1 MSDHSSLPHS
11 GYISSAD
18 AALRYGC
25 SKDYISRMCREGKLK
40 GQLIGRNWYI
50 EKESFR
56 ELLAKKEGIRP
67 ESIQALAEERKQT
80 ISSADA
86 ALRYGC
92 SKDYIARM
100 CREGKLKGHLLGRN
114 WFIEKDSFKEFL
126 SKKDEQKT
134 EGAQKLAEERKR
146 EYLEAK
152 QSRGEIV
159 QPEEKSVSSP
169 AVVTPAVVTPAVKPH
184 PAFAPLRFAAVLSVA
199 SLFLV
204 SGFLGAAR
212 MHAIAEKERAGTG
225 AQAAALFQTSL
236 SDLFARTG
244 EVFGSVFGTSAQ
256 LSSNFGLVPLSTVSV
271 QKTPAP
277 RVVVVQPAQT
287 APVTSRPSQGL
298 VTAPIAVPQI
308 ITLSGVSK
316 DYVDTQLSILKNSL
330 SSEIYKNSSQL
341 MPGVSQNVVNIA
353 QIQRIDRLSNVTAT
367 NLTVDGLS
375 GLTDADIPDNITVNG
390 YLSSGLGDL
399 TIGTITGT
407 STSATS
413 TFPNLSVTALSFGGD
428 YVTSLT
434 GSGLSIVNGALTA
447 SGSSFSTTSADYWKG
462 VNDFFA
468 TTSASYFLS
477 QNQEA
482 AFSSTSVA
490 YYLSQNSAFS
500 TTSADY
506 WEGQRDFFSTTSA
519 NYFADASTT
528 LVKAYGTNVFTGTN
542 SFGSLTTLSGFLS
555 TASSTINSD
564 LTVTGTAS
572 TTNLYI
578 AGVIRGAGL
587 SSCSGSA
594 DKLIWDSATGQ
605 FACGA
610 DAGAGGGITA
620 LGAQYSAFQTG
631 SSQTFATSSDAN
643 IGLTITS
650 SGNTH
655 TFAPTWSGVLSVARG
670 GTGLSSATANQLLI
684 GNSSGT
690 GFVQVATSSLGLLT
704 TNVTEG
710 SNLYF
715 TNPRAVTALTGQNI
729 SIFTNDAGYTTYSN
743 ADTNAFI
750 HASTTI
756 PKTYTANTFGSLQTF
771 ASGFVSQ
778 ASSTISLLTVG
789 SATTSN
795 FAITNLA
802 STLLKTNSN
811 GSLVPAIAGTDY
823 QAAGN
828 YATFSYLF
836 PNNATTTLLSFN
848 GGITSFA
855 STTIGDGSAIGGL
868 TINGGATTTGTSN
881 LIGAIVLNNFTALQ
895 GPAASLLRIADKTA
909 ATGVILD
916 VGIAD
921 TLKLRNRLNT
931 ADGTLFA
938 GAATFSGNLT
948 AAGITATSTLSVTGL
963 STLGGFL
970 STASSTVNGAFTAT
984 GATSLGSLTVSG
996 NTALSSATSTSF
1008 AIANIASGSLLKTT
1022 TGGAIVPAVAGT
1034 DYQTFG
1040 YLFPNNATTT
1050 TLTFTNGFLSQASS
1064 TVAGTFTTTNA
1075 PVLSAFSGG
1084 LIGAGVSGT
1093 TYSIA
1098 TSTNFVTSATAGTG
1112 IALSGSTGALTITNT
1127 IGYPFA
1133 ATGNST
1139 TTLVRFLGGATS
1151 TDFSANTMA
1160 IGGSATTSIASNG
1173 TLTAP
1178 NITIGSLTGLLKA
1191 TSGVISTAT
1200 AGTDYE
1206 NPLTFSYPLVRSVNA
1221 LSLAFGTTTANT
1233 WSAQNTFSSLFATNA
1248 SSTNA
1253 TTTNLHITGLSLG
1266 GLATDA
1272 NGRVYAAATTTAGT
1286 GLTYAAN
1293 AFSVNTT
1300 QNIAKLS
1307 NLTGNGFVKTSGG
1320 DGTLSIDTTA
1330 YDSFGW
1336 PFTTQTTFSTTT
1348 FSTTTPLW
1356 LKTALYAS
1364 STVGTPS
1371 IIDNLFTTNSTST
1384 NATSTNLAVSSLFK
1398 LGSNAAL
1405 SSFTGTGLAISGGS
1419 LINTIGYPFTGTNN
1433 STSTLVSFFGG
1444 ASSTALSANTLAI
1457 GGSATTSISAT
1468 GALTTPTFT
1477 LTGLTSGLHAAGLTG
1492 LTYSA
1497 ATSSISAGTGIT
1509 FAGTPGALVGGTAL
1523 TINGVGYAFA
1533 ATGNSTTTLVRF
1545 LGGATST
1552 AFSANTLAIG
1562 GTGTT
1567 SISATGALTTQSL
1580 TNLGITAGLYGASL
1594 TGTTYSAAT
1603 SSISAG
1609 TGIAFS
1615 GTPGAL
1621 VGGTSLTI
1629 LNTIGYPFAG
1639 FNNSTT
1645 TLVNFNGNASTTRL
1659 SSTQAFFGGTATSTF
1674 TAAGFLGLGTTSPYR
1689 TLSVNGNS
1697 DLGTSALAGFFTATS
1712 TTATSIFSGSFTVSG
1727 LTSLTSATS
1736 TNFAIS
1742 NIASGS
1748 ILKTTTG
1755 GAIIPAVAGT
1765 DYVTGASLTSAYPF
1779 ALTGNATSTLTQ
1791 FNGGLTAFASSTI
1804 GNGNQ
1809 NGGLTIF
1816 GGATT
1821 TGNFSLR
1828 GFLNFTDAN
1837 RSLLLLQGGEQF
1849 AFSSTT
1855 LQMTSFG
1862 YQALNGGGGFGGS
1875 TAVGYHALLGEAGG
1889 IGGNAGDNSA
1899 FGAYAL
1905 QALIDTGWQNTAIGR
1920 GALASLVSGNDNTM
1934 LGAFAGASLLSGD
1947 SNVGVGLRA
1956 FGSVTEATSSVAIG
1970 TYAGGGSAAAME
1982 GNVYLGYR
1990 SGYSHDS
1997 NSNFNT
2003 LLGYQSGYS
2012 LSTGA
2017 YNIALGQNVDLPSNT
2032 ASQQLNIGNVLFGT
2046 GLYNGNTVSSA
2057 PTAAGR
2063 IGIGTSS
2070 PSQALTVA
2078 GNIFSDTLWGTG
2090 PTIAQNG
2097 ALNSGIEDRAIL
2109 FWDANK
2115 GAFWAG
2121 EWDDRSISDA
2131 DIGNASAAFG
2141 ENNTATGYGSLV
2153 GGGSDNIATT
2163 SYSAIVGGVNN
2174 KVGSGSSFIGGGSVN
2189 SIFSGG
2195 SSFIGGG
2202 SGNTIS
2208 GTNSHYSFIGG
2219 GLQNTVSGQNSIAF
2233 GYQGTVSGDLS
2244 ALFNLDALPHSVSQ
2258 SGTFA
2263 IFGNVGIGTSS
2274 PVAKLEVNGNIFGGA
2289 ITATSTL
2296 TVSGLS
2302 TLGSLTVTS
2311 NTTLANAT
2319 STNFFS
2325 TVASST
2331 NLFAQNATL
2340 GTLAAQSF
2348 SVSGATNFTGLA
2360 TFANGLISQ
2369 ASSTIGNGN
2378 QNGGLTINGGATTTG
2393 NALFSGN
2400 VNIGTSSTVFPLA
2413 VAGGPVYFNV
2423 GNNPVALTLQRTN
2436 SVSSNTEINFK
2447 GVGVDW
2453 YMGLNA
2459 TGNYAI
2465 RPNSGNINL
2474 NSVFEISS
2482 STNNVGIGTTT
2493 PWRTLSVNGNSDLG
2507 TSALAGFFTATS
2519 STASSFA
2526 GGLTAFASSTIG
2538 DGSAIGGLTING
2550 GATTTGTSNLIGAI
2564 VLNNFT
2570 ALQGPAASLLR
2581 IADKTAA
2588 TGVILDVGIADTL
2601 KLRNRLNTADGTL
2614 FAGAATFSGNLTAAG
2629 ITATSTLSVSGQTT
2643 LGSASSTALSANTLA
2658 IGGSATTSIASNG
2671 TLTAPNITIGTLTGL
2686 LKATSGVISTA
2697 TAGTDYA
2704 NFAWPFTT
2712 ATTYSTTT
2720 FSTTTPLWLK
2730 TALYAS
2736 STVGTPSIIDN
2747 LFTTNSTSTN
2757 ATSTNLAV
2765 SSLFKLGSNAALSS
2779 FTGTGLA
2786 ISGGS
2791 LINTIGYPF
2800 TGTNN
2805 STSTLVSFFGG
2816 ASSTAL
2822 SANTLAI
2829 GGTGTTSIASNGTLT
2844 APNITIGT
2852 LTGLLK
2858 ATSGVISTA
2867 TAGTDYANFAWP
2879 FTVAANGGV
2888 STSTLVQLLGNAST
2902 TQLSATQAFFGGTAT
2917 STFTA
2922 AGFLGVGTTSPGSAL
2937 SVSGN
2942 GYFTGTV
2949 GIGSTPNAFP
2959 LTISSASANTSIFTQ
2974 SSIDG
2979 TKFLSSNTGPNY
2991 VGFGAYNTSSRSRFG
3006 IGYTATN
3013 NAALTEVLS
3022 VVDTGNV
3029 GIGTTSPWG
3038 LLSVNANV
3046 LGAGAPQF
3054 VIGSSTKT
3062 DFIVTNAGQV
3072 GVGTTSPNSLLSVR
3086 GGAASTAAN
3095 TGVAQFGATPAASS
3109 AGVELGTY
3117 IGGYGMIQGI
3127 TFTTGTFSGLQ
3138 INPFGGATYVGLTNG
3153 GTFSVGTTS
3162 AAYKA
3167 NIVGTSGSGYVAVS
3181 NTNAG
3186 DIFNISSAG
3195 LVGIGTT
3202 TPGSTLSVAG
3212 NSYVSGFYNTSGTTG
3227 GYKIDGTLYL
3237 QASTSLSSIFL
3248 GQAAGNTSFTGN
3260 QNVAV
3265 GKNALTALTSGHD
3278 IVALGVNA
3286 LASATSSIQDV
3297 AIGSGAMQFAITPA
3311 IGSQS
3316 NVAIGYQAFQGVS
3329 GQSFGARNVAVGERA
3344 LKADTTGSFNTAL
3357 GYTALSNN
3365 TTGGT
3370 NTAVGYTTMLLNTI
3384 GLSNTALGNSAL
3396 SIATSSNGNVA
3407 IGSGAM
3413 DQFVGTQRGDGTFEY
3428 NTAVGERALEGAASG
3443 MTGTFNT
3450 GVGQQ
3455 VISRLTTGSGNTG
3468 FGYRAGLNIS
3478 SGAQNTILGYQA
3490 GQTLTTGSYNT
3501 IIGTGFNGALVD
3513 APANS
3518 TSNFTNISNVFFG
3531 LNTSATNFTAG
3542 VGTTSPFAQFS
3553 IATPNGSNGSL
3564 STLFAIAS
3572 STATATTTLFSINN
3586 AGLITG
3592 LNFSLAN
3599 GTTTNIFATTASST
3613 NLFAQNATLG
3623 TLAAQSFSVSG
3634 TTNFTGLATFANGF
3648 ISNASSTITSGL
3660 FSMNGGAST
3669 TQITSTGSAYFATAG
3684 GNVGIGTTS
3693 PFAKLSITG
3702 NSSGNAAFSSF
3713 QISNNVSAP
3722 YFTAYDDG
3730 NIRVG
3735 YNQTAA
3741 ASLTS
3746 ASQGIGLIA
3755 GGANTSL
3762 KYTSAL
3768 KFGFMD
3774 TDLTTTNPKFGALI
3788 AGYATEAYASDSASG
3803 MGIEFFTTPN
3813 AAGTAPI
3820 PSSRMVIDQNGNVGI
3835 STTTPAQTLSVQG
3848 NQYTSGTSFFGGA
3861 VTSTSTLTA
3870 LSGIFT
3876 GTSGTT
3882 TIAAGQGFTVG
3893 SSQFVVQQGSGNIGI
3908 GSSIPASRLAISGNN
3923 TRSSWSTVGAGFSVA
3938 AATYT
3943 DTTGSGTITIRAA
3956 NSLGAPV
3963 FDSTNPVTV
3972 TRAATLYIAGAP
3984 TAAGNTTITNP
3995 FAIFATGNNRFDGFS
4010 GFGLLNS
4017 GQTPP
4022 SVVTIT
4028 GDQSASSWTLTGLQL
4043 SVHNDTLTDTS
4054 STPGT
4059 TISSRV
4065 ASSFQTPTFA
4075 FANGTSTITNAATL
4089 YINGAPAADASST
4102 IITAPYAFWVNSGD
4116 ARFDGNVGINLSSG
4130 QNAETWL
4137 TVAASS
4143 TVVAQGNSQISLR
4156 SLRTGIDPGELVGG
4170 IDFRSNDTNLTAP
4183 GIVVANISAVA
4194 NTTHTAAALGTD
4206 LVFNTTNGTTYSEAA
4221 RLTGDN
4227 KFGVGTTS
4235 PTQTLS
4241 VQGNGY
4247 FSGTS
4252 FFGGAIT
4259 ATSTLTVSG
4268 LSTLGSLTVTGNT
4281 TLANATSTNFFATIA
4296 SSTSLFAQAGTIGT
4310 LAAQALTVSGNTT
4323 HTGILTQT
4331 GLATFTNGFV
4341 SQASSTVAGD
4351 FTNTGNHSVGGTLS
4365 VSGLSTLGGFLSTAS
4380 STVNS
4385 TLSVSGNLGVGTT
4398 SSFAK
4403 LSVKGAGT
4411 GPTTS
4416 FQVTAS
4422 NDVPMF
4428 TLLDD
4433 GTFTFR
4439 GISGTATSSIGG
4451 AVNIGANFTSASYL
4465 NTVPQ
4470 YVASINASGSA
4481 SSDTLTLTNSG
4492 VNSPGAGINFHSGFV
4507 GVDSRMLNAGHI
4519 VSGYASVVSPAS
4531 YQNNFITLG
4540 TASAATTYRDEL
4552 TIKGGNVSVGT
4563 TTGYASLNVRGA
4575 GATSATRAF
4584 EASNSASTTLFIIN
4598 NAGNVG
4604 IGTTTP
4610 TQTLSVQGNSYHSG
4624 TSFFGGAI
4632 TATSTLTVSGATS
4645 LGVTSMTF
4653 ASTTQIGSTGNA
4665 YFATGGGNV
4674 GIGTTTPENTLTVN
4688 SSAATV
4694 ATFYRSSVLSSA
4706 IEFRNSWGSIFTGI
4720 SSSGLFSIGPSANL
4734 ASSPMLTISTTTGQ
4748 FNLGVMAGV
4757 DQPGVIR
4764 IQRLDSNSRFHEIIS
4779 QVSATAAN
4787 NWMDFALNL
4796 GTATSSVMRLL
4807 GNGNVGIGTTSPAAK
4822 LAIKGTGTGT
4832 GLAFMLSDSN
4842 DVWKWAA
4849 NDQGNFYTGTT
4860 TVGATTPLHISTVGG
4875 AEYARFCREGS
4886 SFFCTSIGNS
4896 NGSFNFTNSGTG
4908 FFAWYNGA
4916 TSPLSTGGSTQAMAL
4931 RGNALLVGTSTNS
4944 TLTGGHVGIWG
4955 VNGFSNYLSVTNA
4968 DTGTGNIGD
4977 IFQITSAGNVGIGTT
4992 SPSQALSVNGTIY
5005 TNTGIRFPDGSIQTA
5020 AAAAGA
5026 VGTAGQVGYYAAN
5039 GSTLSGT
5046 STLFLAASGK
5056 VGIGTTSPAATFA
5069 VQSSSDIATLLIKT
5083 SSGQTSNAATWL
5095 TSSGSSIAEIAGGA
5109 AMTDNTKG
5117 VLTLWD
5123 NGVAKSSDGAILSVH
5138 ADDQSPYL
5146 AKFYNQSYS
5155 TTNPVFTYFA
5165 WNDGRMVQSTETNAP
5180 LQFATNGLSNVRM
5193 TILGNGNVGIGD
5205 TNPGN
5210 LLSVSGT
5217 GSFTEGVLINS
5228 GSSFAGTDIALQ
5240 IGTTSST
5247 NIQYFRSTAGGN
5259 KIVLNNAGNNFL
5271 AIGSFSSGSVSR
5283 LGLGY
5288 TASLGST
5295 QTEVLSVVDSGNVG
5309 IGTTSP
5315 TGLLDLSVS
5324 SGSTIQRLHN
5334 AATGY
5339 SAMDGLELSVGTG
5352 GDTYLWNYE
5361 NSALQFGINND
5372 YLMTLMGGGVAIG
5385 STYAS
5390 PLSTPPAN
5398 GLAVEGNVGIGT
5410 TTPASKLQVYGAIDA
5425 VLGTYKGLPPSYG
5438 GGITVEDDSG
5448 YPSFFLIDSSGA
5460 NRNWTMGQDGGSGNL
5475 SFSTFDDDGSNAV
5488 SHMYLTAAGNVGIG
5502 ANVTTPGGLLSL
5514 GTPVQDHVLL
5524 LYDQGATGASYGFGI
5539 APGTLEMFTE
5549 KNGGYHQI
5557 VLGGDSGTA
5566 VTPYFTFVTDGGT
5579 AGDAQFI
5586 GDLTTRSLH
5595 ATSTLVVDGAA
5606 TLAGLTVTGNTTHT
5620 GTLTQTGLAT
5630 FTSGLISQ
5638 ASSTI
5643 GNGTNALT
5651 LNGTTTINGNSS
5663 AILQINY
5670 PGTSTPFIQFDN
5682 SVANAGIGLLFRGQ
5696 PLGTNA
5702 GMIIQPLS
5710 AAVNE
5715 DIGLA
5720 SKAAGAVR
5728 LRVGSTDKAVLSNS
5742 TNTFTNVVNSFVSS
5756 VNNGAATVRFSVTN
5770 STDTALTASTEATHT
5785 YFNLGNTTRTHAT
5798 GNYAT
5803 QRDFRISG
5811 SSHIFATGGG
5821 TVTDVAAFS
5830 VDSPVAN
5837 NLATFTNSHAI
5848 YVPSNSVVTG
5858 TGAVTNSYGLTVNA
5872 QTGATNNYAAQFM
5885 GGNVG
5890 VGTSSPLAQ
5899 LSVATLPGATG
5910 SQRFLF
5916 AIASSTATAT
5926 TTLFSVNNA
5935 GLVTLSS
5942 GATGVSFK
5950 NNVGTMQV
5958 RLTDDSNYASLTAL
5972 NLQAANGLVFVGS
5985 SRFGEVSD
5993 GLFSFRNNAGTDSA
6007 GLVIGNAT
6015 TLFPSIRHSGNSA
6028 TILNGDGSLGGG
6040 LGIGTS
6046 TPWGKLSVNLNTADT
6061 NVNAF
6066 IIASSTAS
6074 ATTTLFVVN
6083 NQGNVG
6089 IGTTTPNAKFAIAGT
6104 GLLQSWNTTFTDS
6117 ASRRNW
6123 GIATEQSVTGDWQ
6136 LQVSTAAGGTPS
6148 SAVISA
6154 LSSGNVGIGTTSPA
6168 YKLDVTGTDGLGVFT
6183 AAGASQRVRFVPEAS
6198 RFTIETTNAS
6208 QAAYS
6213 PLRLNGSTLTLAA
6226 GGTDYAT
6233 LTAGG
6238 ALGIGVTSVI
6248 NTNDLLSVQ
6257 KDQNATTS
6265 ISLRNANASSAAVSV
6280 LALGNNSDSQDAQIV
6295 LTSSGNATLAGAR
6308 SMNFISNIGGFGFFR
6323 GRTTATPTMV
6333 MDTSGNVGI
6342 GTTTPNAAL
6351 DVTTGGIATSPG
6363 TIPTGTWA
6371 ARIFNQADTATS
6383 NGLLVMNRWAGPAS
6397 TAFQVGSMYSGIT
6410 QPFLRID
6417 GVGNIGIGTTTPDS
6431 AVSVLNSTA
6440 GTRMLRLST
6449 GSKYLDFGADYANN
6463 IPTIGTPLSGSQPL
6477 GFMTNGSERMRID
6490 ASGNVGIGTT
6500 SPASLFT
6507 VVGGGACFS
6516 GSGATVACGNTAGNL
6531 YYRTANT
6538 GTYDVAERY
6547 AIADQSIA
6555 PGDIVAL
6562 DPFNPMQIKKAVVGS
6577 AVLGIV
6583 STDPGLLLGG
6593 ADPSNSATT
6602 SRPVALSGRVPVT
6615 VNLEGGDIAV
6625 GDSIKLSSQTGVGTK
6640 ATTTTY
6646 RVGIALEPFTAALA
6660 TTSTST
6666 IEVFIQPG
6674 LYVSESAIADL
6685 ESATTTVAEA
6695 LADTSTE
6702 TSALAQFASSVS
6714 SGLRTALSDASAV
6727 VVKIVKTG
6735 IYATTGIFDKVF
6747 AKEVHSDKLCVADQS
6762 GETCITKSQLDA
6774 LLAGAASSG
6783 GASLTNTQGGTGTS
6797 TATTTADTIGPV
6809 IEIQGENPAHVN
6821 VGATYSDLGATVT
6834 DNVDQNLGFTISL
6847 DGGPAIDISQLSVDT
6862 SVAGEHTITFSATDQ
6877 AGNTGMATRT
6887 VIVDAPPQ
6895 ASPGEEETPTP

>member
-1336 PFTTQTTFSTTT
+1336 PFTTQTTF
-1348 FSTTTPLW
+1348 
-1356 LKTALYAS
+1356 
-1364 STVGTPS
+1364 
-1371 IIDNLFTTNSTST
+1371 
-1384 NATSTNLAVSSLFK
+1384 
-1398 LGSNAAL
+1398 
-1405 SSFTGTGLAISGGS
+1405 
-1419 LINTIGYPFTGTNN
+1419 
-1433 STSTLVSFFGG
+1433 
-1444 ASSTALSANTLAI
+1444 
-1457 GGSATTSISAT
+1457 
-1468 GALTTPTFT
+1468 
-1477 LTGLTSGLHAAGLTG
+1477 
-1492 LTYSA
+1492 
-1497 ATSSISAGTGIT
+1497 
-1509 FAGTPGALVGGTAL
+1509 
-1523 TINGVGYAFA
+1523 
-1533 ATGNSTTTLVRF
+1533 
-1545 LGGATST
+1545 
-1552 AFSANTLAIG
+1552 
-1562 GTGTT
+1562 
-1567 SISATGALTTQSL
+1567 
-1580 TNLGITAGLYGASL
+1580 
-1594 TGTTYSAAT
+1594 
-1603 SSISAG
+1603 
-1609 TGIAFS
+1609 
-1615 GTPGAL
+1615 
-1621 VGGTSLTI
+1621 
-1629 LNTIGYPFAG
+1629 
-1639 FNNSTT
+1639 
-1645 TLVNFNGNASTTRL
+1645 
-1659 SSTQAFFGGTATSTF
+1659 
-1674 TAAGFLGLGTTSPYR
+1674 
-1689 TLSVNGNS
+1689 
-1697 DLGTSALAGFFTATS
+1697 
-1712 TTATSIFSGSFTVSG
+1712 
-1727 LTSLTSATS
+1727 
-1736 TNFAIS
+1736 
-1742 NIASGS
+1742 
-1748 ILKTTTG
+1748 
-1755 GAIIPAVAGT
+1755 
-1765 DYVTGASLTSAYPF
+1765 
-1779 ALTGNATSTLTQ
+1779 
-1791 FNGGLTAFASSTI
+1791 
-1804 GNGNQ
+1804 
-1809 NGGLTIF
+1809 
-1816 GGATT
+1816 
-1821 TGNFSLR
+1821 
-1828 GFLNFTDAN
+1828 
-1837 RSLLLLQGGEQF
+1837 
-1849 AFSSTT
+1849 
-1855 LQMTSFG
+1855 
-1862 YQALNGGGGFGGS
+1862 
-1875 TAVGYHALLGEAGG
+1875 
-1889 IGGNAGDNSA
+1889 
-1899 FGAYAL
+1899 
-1905 QALIDTGWQNTAIGR
+1905 
-1920 GALASLVSGNDNTM
+1920 
-1934 LGAFAGASLLSGD
+1934 
-1947 SNVGVGLRA
+1947 
-1956 FGSVTEATSSVAIG
+1956 
-1970 TYAGGGSAAAME
+1970 
-1982 GNVYLGYR
+1982 
-1990 SGYSHDS
+1990 
-1997 NSNFNT
+1997 
-2003 LLGYQSGYS
+2003 
-2012 LSTGA
+2012 
-2017 YNIALGQNVDLPSNT
+2017 
-2032 ASQQLNIGNVLFGT
+2032 
-2046 GLYNGNTVSSA
+2046 
-2057 PTAAGR
+2057 
-2063 IGIGTSS
+2063 
-2070 PSQALTVA
+2070 
-2078 GNIFSDTLWGTG
+2078 
-2090 PTIAQNG
+2090 
-2097 ALNSGIEDRAIL
+2097 
-2109 FWDANK
+2109 
-2115 GAFWAG
+2115 
-2121 EWDDRSISDA
+2121 
-2131 DIGNASAAFG
+2131 
-2141 ENNTATGYGSLV
+2141 
-2153 GGGSDNIATT
+2153 
-2163 SYSAIVGGVNN
+2163 
-2174 KVGSGSSFIGGGSVN
+2174 
-2189 SIFSGG
+2189 
-2195 SSFIGGG
+2195 
-2202 SGNTIS
+2202 
-2208 GTNSHYSFIGG
+2208 
-2219 GLQNTVSGQNSIAF
+2219 
-2233 GYQGTVSGDLS
+2233 
-2244 ALFNLDALPHSVSQ
+2244 
-2258 SGTFA
+2258 
-2263 IFGNVGIGTSS
+2263 
-2274 PVAKLEVNGNIFGGA
+2274 
-2289 ITATSTL
+2289 
-2296 TVSGLS
+2296 
-2302 TLGSLTVTS
+2302 
-2311 NTTLANAT
+2311 
-2319 STNFFS
+2319 
-2325 TVASST
+2325 
-2331 NLFAQNATL
+2331 
-2340 GTLAAQSF
+2340 
-2348 SVSGATNFTGLA
+2348 
-2360 TFANGLISQ
+2360 
-2369 ASSTIGNGN
+2369 
-2378 QNGGLTINGGATTTG
+2378 
-2393 NALFSGN
+2393 
-2400 VNIGTSSTVFPLA
+2400 
-2413 VAGGPVYFNV
+2413 
-2423 GNNPVALTLQRTN
+2423 
-2436 SVSSNTEINFK
+2436 
-2447 GVGVDW
+2447 
-2453 YMGLNA
+2453 
-2459 TGNYAI
+2459 
-2465 RPNSGNINL
+2465 
-2474 NSVFEISS
+2474 
-2482 STNNVGIGTTT
+2482 
-2493 PWRTLSVNGNSDLG
+2493 
-2507 TSALAGFFTATS
+2507 
-2519 STASSFA
+2519 
-2526 GGLTAFASSTIG
+2526 
-2538 DGSAIGGLTING
+2538 
-2550 GATTTGTSNLIGAI
+2550 
-2564 VLNNFT
+2564 
-2570 ALQGPAASLLR
+2570 
-2581 IADKTAA
+2581 
-2588 TGVILDVGIADTL
+2588 
-2601 KLRNRLNTADGTL
+2601 
-2614 FAGAATFSGNLTAAG
+2614 
-2629 ITATSTLSVSGQTT
+2629 
-2643 LGSASSTALSANTLA
+2643 
-2658 IGGSATTSIASNG
+2658 
-2671 TLTAPNITIGTLTGL
+2671 
-2686 LKATSGVISTA
+2686 
-2697 TAGTDYA
+2697 
-2704 NFAWPFTT
+2704 
-2712 ATTYSTTT
+2712 STTT